1 MVETLLCDDSAL
13 ILPVL
18 GGEGEGSGKKN
29 VQEEQAMLMPPKRSG
44 RTHRYHRGMRPELK
58 FALSMMLALAVLT
71 TLTLSA
77 LPGRSDAAAVCRM
90 VIGGP
95 LSGTCRDQ

>member
-18 GGEGEGSGKKN
+18 GGRGEGSGKKN

-58 FALSMMLALAVLT
+58 FALSMMLALAVSVVGMT
-71 TLTLSA
+71 RPK
-77 LPGRSDAAAVCRM
+77 PGRAGA
-90 VIGGP
+90 IGLVP
-95 LSGTCRDQ
+95 